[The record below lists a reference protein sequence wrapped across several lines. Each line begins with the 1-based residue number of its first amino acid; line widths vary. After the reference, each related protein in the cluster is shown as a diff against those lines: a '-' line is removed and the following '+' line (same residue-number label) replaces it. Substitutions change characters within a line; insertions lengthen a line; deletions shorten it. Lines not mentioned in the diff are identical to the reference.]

1 VADNCHL
8 SQRQS
13 QPPNNNTLWGMN
25 MSNGRFKDKVV
36 MVTGSG
42 RGFGAVLADAYAREG
57 ADLIIHYNSSADGA
71 EAVAKS
77 VRDMGRR
84 ALVVKGDIS
93 KLADVIHLTEAAFK
107 EFGRVDILV
116 NNVGD
121 MALDQVSWREMDEK
135 VVDHTLAVDIKGTM
149 FMIHEVG
156 KRMMDLDGGVIVN
169 IGSQVVIAGSPR
181 APQYAAAKYGVIGL
195 TKSYARALA
204 PKVRVNTLGAAFMET
219 EALKNRHDWKNG
231 RREEVLR
238 QTPLAR
244 IATPEDM
251 VGPTLF
257 LSGEESRHMTGQFL
271 LCNGGLAMV
280 GA

>member
-1 VADNCHL
+1 
-8 SQRQS
+8 
-13 QPPNNNTLWGMN
+13 
-25 MSNGRFKDKVV
+25 MSRFAGKNVL
-36 MVTGSG
+36 VTGAG
-42 RGFGAVLADAYAREG
+42 RGFGRSLALAFAREG
-57 ADLIIHYNSSADGA
+57 ADVVIHYNSSAAGA
-71 EAVAKS
+71 EEVAAE
-77 VRDMGRR
+77 VRALGRR
-84 ALVVKGDIS
+84 SAIVKGDIS
-93 KLADVIHLTEAAFK
+93 SHADVLNITRTSFDAL
-107 EFGRVDILV
+107 GYLDILV

-121 MALDQVSWREMDEK
+121 MALDQVSWREFDEK
-135 VVDHTLAVDIKGTM
+135 VIDHTLAVDIKGTM

-156 KRMMDLDGGVIVN
+156 SRMLGDERGGVIVN

-219 EALKNRHDWKNG
+219 EALKSRHDWKNG

-238 QTPLAR
+238 QTPLGR

-257 LSGEESRHMTGQFL
+257 LAGDDSRHMTGQFL

>member
-1 VADNCHL
+1 
-8 SQRQS
+8 
-13 QPPNNNTLWGMN
+13 M
-25 MSNGRFKDKVV
+25 GRFQDKVV
-36 MVTGSG
+36 LVTGAG
-42 RGFGAVLADAYAREG
+42 RGFGAVLARAFASEG
-57 ADLIIHYNSSADGA
+57 AHVVVHYNSSSSGA
-71 EAVAKS
+71 EDVAAEI
-77 VRDMGRR
+77 R
-84 ALVVKGDIS
+84 ALGRKAVTVQGNIASLD
-93 KLADVIHLTEAAFK
+93 DVRRVAESSFR
-107 EFGRVDILV
+107 EFGRVDVLV

-121 MALDQVSWREMDEK
+121 MALNQKSWRELDEK

-149 FMIHEVG
+149 FMMHEVG
-156 KRMMDLDGGVIVN
+156 SRMIETEGGVIVN

-219 EALKNRHDWKNG
+219 EALKSRYDWTHG
-231 RREEVLR
+231 RREEVLN

-244 IATPEDM
+244 IATPQDM

-257 LSGEESRHMTGQFL
+257 LAADDSRHMTGQFL

>member
-1 VADNCHL
+1 
-8 SQRQS
+8 
-13 QPPNNNTLWGMN
+13 

-42 RGFGAVLADAYAREG
+42 RGFGAVLAEAFAREG
-57 ADLIIHYNSSADGA
+57 ADLIIHYNSSAEGA

-77 VRDMGRR
+77 VRNMGRR
-84 ALVVKGDIS
+84 ALVVKGDIAR
-93 KLADVIHLTEAAFK
+93 LADVINLTESAFK
-107 EFGRVDILV
+107 EFGRVNVLV

-156 KRMMDLDGGVIVN
+156 KRMMDLDGGAIVN

-238 QTPLAR
+238 QTPLGR

-257 LSGEESRHMTGQFL
+257 LACDESRHMTGQFL

>member
-1 VADNCHL
+1 
-8 SQRQS
+8 
-13 QPPNNNTLWGMN
+13 
-25 MSNGRFKDKVV
+25 MSRFAGKNVL
-36 MVTGSG
+36 VTGAG
-42 RGFGAVLADAYAREG
+42 RGFGRSLALAFAREG
-57 ADLIIHYNSSADGA
+57 ADVVVHYNSSAAGA
-71 EAVAKS
+71 EEVATE
-77 VRDMGRR
+77 VR
-84 ALVVKGDIS
+84 ALGCRSAIVKGDIS
-93 KLADVIHLTEAAFK
+93 SHADVLNITRTSFDAL
-107 EFGRVDILV
+107 GYLDILV

-121 MALDQVSWREMDEK
+121 MALDQVSWRELDEK
-135 VVDHTLAVDIKGTM
+135 VIDHTLDVDIKGTM

-156 KRMMDLDGGVIVN
+156 SRMLDDGRGGAIVN

-238 QTPLAR
+238 QTPLGR

-257 LSGEESRHMTGQFL
+257 LAGDDSRHMTGQFL

>member
-1 VADNCHL
+1 
-8 SQRQS
+8 
-13 QPPNNNTLWGMN
+13 MN

-77 VRDMGRR
+77 VRGMGRR

-93 KLADVIHLTEAAFK
+93 KLADVIALTEAAFK

-195 TKSYARALA
+195 TKSYARG
-204 PKVRVNTLGAAFMET
+204 PGAQGSGQYP
-219 EALKNRHDWKNG
+219 G
-231 RREEVLR
+231 RRLHGNRGTQEPPRLEER
-238 QTPLAR
+238 PPRRGTAPDT
-244 IATPEDM
+244 I
-251 VGPTLF
+251 GPDRNTRGHGRPDPVPF
-257 LSGEESRHMTGQFL
+257 R
-271 LCNGGLAMV
+271 
-280 GA
+280 

>member
-1 VADNCHL
+1 MTSFA
-8 SQRQS
+8 
-13 QPPNNNTLWGMN
+13 G
-25 MSNGRFKDKVV
+25 KKVL
-36 MVTGSG
+36 VTGAG
-42 RGFGAVLADAYAREG
+42 RGFGRTLALAFAASG
-57 ADLIIHYNSSADGA
+57 ADVVVHYHSSAKGA
-71 EAVAKS
+71 DEVA
-77 VRDMGRR
+77 GEIR
-84 ALVVKGDIS
+84 ALGRQAATVQGDIS
-93 KLADVIHLTEAAFK
+93 RHADVVQIANTAFAAL
-107 EFGRVDILV
+107 GTIDILV

-121 MALDQVSWREMDEK
+121 MALDQKSWREFDEK
-135 VVDHTLAVDIKGTM
+135 VIDHTLAVDIKGTM
-149 FMIHEVG
+149 FMLHEIG
-156 KRMMDLDGGVIVN
+156 LRMIDGSGGVIVN

-238 QTPLAR
+238 QTPLGR
-244 IATPEDM
+244 IATPQDM

-257 LSGEESRHMTGQFL
+257 LASDDSRHMTGQFL

>member
-1 VADNCHL
+1 
-8 SQRQS
+8 
-13 QPPNNNTLWGMN
+13 MN
-25 MSNGRFKDKVV
+25 NGRFQDKVV
-36 MVTGSG
+36 FVTGSG
-42 RGFGAVLADAYAREG
+42 RGFGAVLAKAFAREG
-57 ADLIIHYNSSADGA
+57 AHLVIHYNSSASGA
-71 EAVAKS
+71 EEVANAVRAL
-77 VRDMGRR
+77 GRK
-84 ALVVKGDIS
+84 ALVVQADIS
-93 KLADVIHLTEAAFK
+93 RLDDVQRITNAAFA
-107 EFGRVDILV
+107 EFGKVDVLV

-121 MALDQVSWREMDEK
+121 MALEQTSWRQLDEK
-135 VVDHTLAVDIKGTM
+135 AVDHMLAVDIKGTM

-156 KRMMDLDGGVIVN
+156 SRMMELGGGSIVN

-204 PKVRVNTLGAAFMET
+204 PSVRVNTLGAAFMET
-219 EALKNRHDWKNG
+219 EALKNREDWKNG

-238 QTPLAR
+238 QTPLGR

-257 LSGEESRHMTGQFL
+257 LASEESRHMTGQFM

>member
-1 VADNCHL
+1 
-8 SQRQS
+8 
-13 QPPNNNTLWGMN
+13 
-25 MSNGRFKDKVV
+25 MSKFAGKKVL
-36 MVTGSG
+36 VTGSG
-42 RGFGAVLADAYAREG
+42 RGFGQVLALAFAEEG
-57 ADLIIHYNSSADGA
+57 ADIVVHYNSSADGA
-71 EAVAKS
+71 EETAEKV
-77 VRDMGRR
+77 R
-84 ALVVKGDIS
+84 ALGRQAAIAKGNIASLDDVKSI
-93 KLADVIHLTEAAFK
+93 TETAFGA
-107 EFGRVDILV
+107 FGRVDVLV

-121 MALDQVSWREMDEK
+121 MALGQKSWREMDEK

-156 KRMMDLDGGVIVN
+156 SRMLDGEGGVIVN

-219 EALKNRHDWKNG
+219 EALKTRHDWTHG

-244 IATPEDM
+244 IAQPDDM
-251 VGPTLF
+251 VGPTLPA
-257 LSGEESRHMTGQFL
+257 
-271 LCNGGLAMV
+271 LADRRQ
-280 GA
+280 

>member
-1 VADNCHL
+1 M
-8 SQRQS
+8 
-13 QPPNNNTLWGMN
+13 NNGKFQD
-25 MSNGRFKDKVV
+25 RIVF
-36 MVTGSG
+36 VTGSG
-42 RGFGAVLADAYAREG
+42 RGFGAVLANAFAQQG
-57 ADLIIHYNSSADGA
+57 AHLVVHYNSSGAGA
-71 EAVAKS
+71 EEVATAVRAL
-77 VRDMGRR
+77 GRK
-84 ALVVKGDIS
+84 ALVVQGDIS
-93 KLADVIHLTEAAFK
+93 KLSDVQNITEQAFR
-107 EFGRVDILV
+107 EFGKVDVLV

-121 MALDQVSWREMDEK
+121 MALGQNSWREMDEK

-156 KRMMDLDGGVIVN
+156 LRMVDREGGVIVN

-204 PKVRVNTLGAAFMET
+204 PSVRVNTLGAAFMET
-219 EALKNRHDWKNG
+219 EALKNRLDWKSG

-257 LSGEESRHMTGQFL
+257 LAGDDSRHMTGQFL
-271 LCNGGLAMV
+271 LCNGGLAMM

>member
-1 VADNCHL
+1 
-8 SQRQS
+8 
-13 QPPNNNTLWGMN
+13 MN
-25 MSNGRFKDKVV
+25 SGRFQDKVV
-36 MVTGSG
+36 FVTGSG
-42 RGFGAVLADAYAREG
+42 RGFGAVLAKAFAREG
-57 ADLIIHYNSSADGA
+57 AHLIIHYNSSAAGA
-71 EAVAKS
+71 EEVAKA
-77 VRDMGRR
+77 VREMGRK
-84 ALVVKGDIS
+84 ALVVQADIS
-93 KLADVIHLTEAAFK
+93 SLIDVQRITNAAFA
-107 EFGRVDILV
+107 EFGKVDVLV

-121 MALDQVSWREMDEK
+121 MANEQKSWRELDEK

-156 KRMMDLDGGVIVN
+156 SRMMDGRGGAIVN

-204 PKVRVNTLGAAFMET
+204 PNVRVNTLGAAFMET
-219 EALKNRHDWKNG
+219 EALKNRHDWTHG

-238 QTPLAR
+238 QTPLGR

-257 LSGEESRHMTGQFL
+257 LASEESRHMTGQFL
-271 LCNGGLAMV
+271 LCNGGLVMV

>member
-1 VADNCHL
+1 MIA
-8 SQRQS
+8 
-13 QPPNNNTLWGMN
+13 
-25 MSNGRFKDKVV
+25 GRFQDKAVI
-36 MVTGSG
+36 VTGAG
-42 RGFGAVLADAYAREG
+42 RGFGAVLALAFAREG
-57 ADLIIHYNSSADGA
+57 ANLVIHYNSSAAGA
-71 EAVAKS
+71 EQVVAQ
-77 VRDMGRR
+77 VRALGRR
-84 ALVVKGDIS
+84 AIMVKGDIS
-93 KLADVIHLTEAAFK
+93 SLDAVRAITQASFDAYGHIDV
-107 EFGRVDILV
+107 LV

-121 MALDQVSWREMDEK
+121 MAMDQKSWRELDEK
-135 VVDHTLAVDIKGTM
+135 VVDHTLAVDVKGTM

-156 KRMMDLDGGVIVN
+156 ARMLDSGKGGVIVN

-204 PKVRVNTLGAAFMET
+204 PSVRVNTLGAAFMET
-219 EALKNRHDWKNG
+219 EALKNRHDWKSG

-238 QTPLAR
+238 QTPLGR
-244 IATPEDM
+244 IAQPEDM

-257 LSGEESRHMTGQFL
+257 LASDESRHMTGQFL

>member
-1 VADNCHL
+1 
-8 SQRQS
+8 
-13 QPPNNNTLWGMN
+13 MN
-25 MSNGRFKDKVV
+25 PGRFQDKTVI
-36 MVTGSG
+36 VTGAG
-42 RGFGAVLADAYAREG
+42 RGFGAVLALAFAREG
-57 ADLIIHYNSSADGA
+57 ADVVVHYNSSSAGA
-71 EAVAKS
+71 EETAAAVKAL
-77 VRDMGRR
+77 GRK
-84 ALVVKGDIS
+84 AFTVKGDIS
-93 KLADVIHLTEAAFK
+93 SLDDVRRITEQSFAT
-107 EFGRVDILV
+107 FGQVDVLV

-121 MALDQVSWREMDEK
+121 MALNQKSWRELDEK

-156 KRMMDLDGGVIVN
+156 SRMMDGRGGAIVN

-204 PKVRVNTLGAAFMET
+204 PNVRVNTLGAAFMET
-219 EALKNRHDWKNG
+219 EALKNRHDWTHG

-238 QTPLAR
+238 QTPLGR

-257 LSGEESRHMTGQFL
+257 LASEESRHMTGQFL

>member
-1 VADNCHL
+1 
-8 SQRQS
+8 
-13 QPPNNNTLWGMN
+13 MN
-25 MSNGRFKDKVV
+25 PGRFQDKTVI
-36 MVTGSG
+36 VTGAG
-42 RGFGAVLADAYAREG
+42 RGFGAVLALAFAREG
-57 ADLIIHYNSSADGA
+57 ADVVVHYNSSSAGA
-71 EAVAKS
+71 EETAAAVKAL
-77 VRDMGRR
+77 GRK
-84 ALVVKGDIS
+84 AFTVKGDIS
-93 KLADVIHLTEAAFK
+93 SLEDVRRITEQSFAT
-107 EFGRVDILV
+107 FGQVDVLV

-121 MALDQVSWREMDEK
+121 MALDQKSWRELDEK

-156 KRMMDLDGGVIVN
+156 SRMMDGRGGSIVN

-204 PKVRVNTLGAAFMET
+204 PSVRVNTLGAAFMET
-219 EALKNRHDWKNG
+219 EALKNRHDWKTG

-238 QTPLAR
+238 QTPLGR

-257 LSGEESRHMTGQFL
+257 LAGEESRHMTGQFL

>member
-1 VADNCHL
+1 
-8 SQRQS
+8 
-13 QPPNNNTLWGMN
+13 

-238 QTPLAR
+238 QTPLGR

>member
-1 VADNCHL
+1 MPSGVIAV
-8 SQRQS
+8 
-13 QPPNNNTLWGMN
+13 
-25 MSNGRFKDKVV
+25 GRFQDKKVLV
-36 MVTGSG
+36 SGAG
-42 RGFGAVLADAYAREG
+42 RGFGKVLALAYAQEG
-57 ADLIIHYNSSADGA
+57 ADVVVHYNSSAAGA
-71 EAVAKS
+71 EQTSAEIRAL
-77 VRDMGRR
+77 GRR
-84 ALVVKGDIS
+84 SSTVKGDIAS
-93 KLADVIHLTEAAFK
+93 LAEVQHIASTAFDAL
-107 EFGRVDILV
+107 GHIDILV

-121 MALDQVSWREMDEK
+121 MALDQVSWRELDEK

-156 KRMMDLDGGVIVN
+156 SRMLDGSGGVIVN

-238 QTPLAR
+238 QTPLGR

-257 LSGEESRHMTGQFL
+257 LSCDESRHMTGQFL

>member
-1 VADNCHL
+1 
-8 SQRQS
+8 
-13 QPPNNNTLWGMN
+13 
-25 MSNGRFKDKVV
+25 MSRFENKKVL
-36 MVTGSG
+36 VTGSG
-42 RGFGAVLADAYAREG
+42 RGFGRVLALAFAREG
-57 ADLIIHYNSSADGA
+57 ADVVVHYNSSGAGA
-71 EAVAKS
+71 EETAAEI
-77 VRDMGRR
+77 R
-84 ALVVKGDIS
+84 ALGRKAITVQGNIANYSEVQAI
-93 KLADVIHLTEAAFK
+93 TEAAFS
-107 EFGRVDILV
+107 EFGHVDVLV

-121 MALDQVSWREMDEK
+121 MALNQTSWRELDEK
-135 VVDHTLAVDIKGTM
+135 VVDHTLAVDVKGTM

-156 KRMMDLDGGVIVN
+156 SRMIEGDAPGGVIVN

-219 EALKNRHDWKNG
+219 EALKNRYDWTHG
-231 RREEVLR
+231 RREQVLS
-238 QTPLAR
+238 QTPLGR

-251 VGPTLF
+251 VPPTLF
-257 LSGEESRHMTGQFL
+257 LAAEDSRHMTGQFL

>member
-1 VADNCHL
+1 V
-8 SQRQS
+8 
-13 QPPNNNTLWGMN
+13 
-25 MSNGRFKDKVV
+25 
-36 MVTGSG
+36 
-42 RGFGAVLADAYAREG
+42 
-57 ADLIIHYNSSADGA
+57 
-71 EAVAKS
+71 
-77 VRDMGRR
+77 
-84 ALVVKGDIS
+84 
-93 KLADVIHLTEAAFK
+93 
-107 EFGRVDILV
+107 LV

-121 MALDQVSWREMDEK
+121 MALDQISWRELDEK

-156 KRMMDLDGGVIVN
+156 MRMLDGPGDGGSIVN

-238 QTPLAR
+238 QTPLGR
-244 IATPEDM
+244 IASPEDM

-257 LSGEESRHMTGQFL
+257 LAGDDSRHMTGQFL

>member
-1 VADNCHL
+1 
-8 SQRQS
+8 
-13 QPPNNNTLWGMN
+13 
-25 MSNGRFKDKVV
+25 MSEGRFQDKAVL
-36 MVTGSG
+36 VTGSG
-42 RGFGAVLADAYAREG
+42 RGFGAVLALAFAREG
-57 ADLIIHYNSSADGA
+57 AHVVVHYNSSSKGA
-71 EAVAKS
+71 EETAAAVGAL
-77 VRDMGRR
+77 GRR
-84 ALVVKGDIS
+84 AMLVRGDIAR
-93 KLADVIHLTEAAFK
+93 LNDVRGMTEQAFA
-107 EFGRVDILV
+107 EFGHVDVLV

-121 MALDQVSWREMDEK
+121 MANEQTSWRQLDEK

-149 FMIHEVG
+149 FVMHEVG
-156 KRMMDLDGGVIVN
+156 SRMLDSGKGGVIVN

-204 PKVRVNTLGAAFMET
+204 PLVRVNTLGAAFMET
-219 EALKNRHDWKNG
+219 EALKARHDWKTG

-238 QTPLAR
+238 QTPLGR
-244 IATPEDM
+244 IASPEDM

-257 LSGEESRHMTGQFL
+257 LAADDSRHMTGQFL